1 MKKKGRVIEEESG
14 GEERGR
20 RPWKSG
26 VPNNCPPYSRDFLPP
41 TNKPIYL
48 TTHIILFFVL
58 K

>member
-41 TNKPIYL
+41 TN
-48 TTHIILFFVL
+48 
-58 K
+58 